1 MSSLALLVVL
11 LLVLVVAL
19 VFGGLAYL
27 GYRHPAMREPLV
39 IGLSGVALVAAF
51 VGPILTR

>member
-1 MSSLALLVVL
+1 MSTLALLVVL

-27 GYRHPAMREPLV
+27 AYRHPATREPLV
-39 IGLSGVALVAAF
+39 IGLSGVAVVAAI